1 MQSNAS
7 LDCRERRKSPFV
19 KSDFY
24 KLAPVTVG
32 KKWGWEL
39 EEMPEVRSKE
49 LWRGLAN
56 LGETGQY
63 TYRRRS
69 RPPKD
74 MVGSTPQS
82 LYTGLQNLKG
92 ESTLGTLWFHLPKF
106 PHSLLPGL
114 AACSFQKGLS
124 WTPPRWSSGEDST
137 LPLKEGGMGLI
148 PHAMRQKKKGGEE
161 ENEKCIELNKT
172 ENTTYQLKKIFLK
185 SGGGFA
191 LSPAHCEVWGLSF
204 FIYKMKWLNR
214 SKDRL
219 PFISSYSCLPVKG
232 FSY

>member
-39 EEMPEVRSKE
+39 QEMPEVRSKE

-148 PHAMRQKKKGGEE
+148 PHAMRQKKRGGKKKTK
-161 ENEKCIELNKT
+161 NVLNWIKLKIQHI
-172 ENTTYQLKKIFLK
+172 NLKKYF
-185 SGGGFA
+185 
-191 LSPAHCEVWGLSF
+191 
-204 FIYKMKWLNR
+204 
-214 SKDRL
+214 
-219 PFISSYSCLPVKG
+219 
-232 FSY
+232 